1 MRYVVSVESSGSN
14 KSCLFTYVQIISKV
28 AGAVY
33 GTANRQPR
41 SVVFGTDKSFVNGFA
56 YFLWFGGWPH
66 NLGLQ
71 PTAHSTGGLEGSG
84 AIRWLINSRPFIVS
98 GG

>member
-1 MRYVVSVESSGSN
+1 MRSVVSVESSGSN
-14 KSCLFTYVQIISKV
+14 KFYLFTYDQIKEKV

-41 SVVFGTDKSFVNGFA
+41 WVVFGTDKSLVNGFA
-56 YFLWFGGWPH
+56 YFLCFGGWPH

-71 PTAHSTGGLEGSG
+71 PTAHSTEVWKG
-84 AIRWLINSRPFIVS
+84 
-98 GG
+98 